1 MRPRPMV
8 ISPNRKMSGN
18 TSLMARVPAKD
29 PMEVAAPELEA
40 VVSTMPARMRPSTNT
55 NMPPTISMTGPF
67 ILYSPPFCIIS
78 SLKAACY
85 PYALF
90 GFIPQVLEDS
100 SLLLFH
106 EFRLSRLWVNQRE
119 ICSRCPILGH
129 NLMANF
135 SGRPSVGMCL
145 EERHIFSRPFLY
157 QYTGVPS

>member
-8 ISPNRKMSGN
+8 ISPNRKIRGN
-18 TSLMARVPAKD
+18 TSLMARVPAKE
-29 PMEVAAPELEA
+29 PIEAAAPELEA

-90 GFIPQVLEDS
+90 GFVPQSLEDS
-100 SLLLFH
+100 GPLLLYH
-106 EFRLSRLWVNQRE
+106 LPISRFRVDQRD
-119 ICSRCPILGH
+119 ICSGGPILGH

-135 SGRPSVGMCL
+135 
-145 EERHIFSRPFLY
+145 
-157 QYTGVPS
+157 